1 MTRQILS
8 PLPGTFYRRPSPD
21 QPNFKS
27 VGDAVAVGDVIG
39 LIEVMKSFHEV
50 LMEARKVKFFKSI
63 AETDAAVTKVRIA
76 GNRCCSSPSALAS
89 APERLANS
97 ASPATAWIS
106 TGGEAAMN
114 AAA

>member
-27 VGDAVAVGDVIG
+27 VGDAVALGDVIG

-50 LMEARKVKFFKSI
+50 LADQAGI
-63 AETDAAVTKVRIA
+63 IA
-76 GNRCCSSPSALAS
+76 GFPTDDEEPVMAGQVLVDLS
-89 APERLANS
+89 
-97 ASPATAWIS
+97 
-106 TGGEAAMN
+106 
-114 AAA
+114 